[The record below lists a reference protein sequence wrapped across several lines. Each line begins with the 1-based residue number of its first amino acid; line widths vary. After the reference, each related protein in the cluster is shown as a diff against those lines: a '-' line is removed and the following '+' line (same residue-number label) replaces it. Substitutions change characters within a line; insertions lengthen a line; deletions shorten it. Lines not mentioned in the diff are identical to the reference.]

1 MKNVLISF
9 LLVFGLTS
17 AAIAETDKSQENK
30 TEQIET
36 EEIVVA
42 PDEYMYPEIYP
53 EPIQEQLFVEYNIS
67 LYSNMEIE
75 ITDMDDIDMTQLNS
89 DGRMALSVGVETES
103 VRFAIS
109 PSFQTEENV
118 ELGSIDLSFSFM
130 PQRDQLTPFLG
141 FHIGFNWID
150 ADDYGLSD
158 TAVGYGMHAGILYD
172 IADNLF
178 FKLALGYSV
187 VEFELDDYADANI
200 EISGFN
206 ITTGFGFRF

>member
-42 PDEYMYPEIYP
+42 PDEYMYPEIYL

-67 LYSNMEIE
+67 LYSNTEIE

-118 ELGSIDLSFSFM
+118 ELGSIDLSLSFM
-130 PQRDQLTPFLG
+130 PQRDRLTPFLG

-150 ADDYGLSD
+150 ADDYDLSE